1 MKETPPAAPPPPR
14 RLEEVG
20 VALGETAQQLTRVG
34 QGDHLCLIYERFEEQ
49 VAALVPFVRMG
60 LERGERC
67 VYLVDEGTAE
77 EVVAVLRERGVDVEA
92 EGARGALVF
101 QSTREAYLRTG
112 RFVPEEMLA
121 HLRELE
127 RQALEA
133 GFTGLRI
140 MGEMTW
146 ALGAQPESRELI
158 RYEALLTGFF
168 PNSKVVAIC
177 QYHRSRFPPEIIR
190 DVMRTHP
197 LVIYGNEVHG
207 NLFYERPELM
217 LGKETAAL
225 RVEWMLAQ
233 LRRVRADERELV
245 ELGMRL
251 GQQAEENA
259 RLYEEASEAVR
270 IRDDFLSVA
279 SHELKTPLTP
289 LHLKLQS
296 LKREMESGPVACVH
310 RERVVRVVE
319 GAETQLRKLAAL
331 VDDLLDVS
339 RLAEGRLPLTWE
351 DVDLTE
357 VVNEVMGRFAQQAA
371 KMGCE
376 LELAAGGPV
385 VGRWDRM
392 RLDQVMTNLLSN
404 AMKYGAGHPVRVRV
418 EGEEERAVLVVKD
431 EGIGI
436 APEHLKRIFGK
447 FERAVSGRNYGGLGL
462 GLYITQQIVQALGGR
477 VQVESELGQGS
488 TFRVELPRRPV
499 ET

>member
-1 MKETPPAAPPPPR
+1 
-14 RLEEVG
+14 VG
-20 VALGETAQQLTRVG
+20 L
-34 QGDHLCLIYERFEEQ
+34 GDHLCLIYERFEDQ
-49 VAALVPFVRMG
+49 VAALVPFTRVG

-67 VYLVDEGTAE
+67 VYLGDEHTAE
-77 EVVAVLRERGVDVEA
+77 EVAGVLRVSGVDVEA
-92 EGARGALVF
+92 EGQRGALVF
-101 QSTREAYLRTG
+101 LSSREAYLRTG
-112 RFVPEEMLA
+112 QFVPEEMLA
-121 HLRELE
+121 FLREQE
-127 RQALEA
+127 KQALEA
-133 GFTGLRI
+133 GFTGLRL

-146 ALGAQPESRELI
+146 ALGSKPDCEQLV

-168 PNSKVVAIC
+168 PNSKVVAVF
-177 QYHRSRFPPEIIR
+177 QYHRGRFPPEVIR

-217 LGKETAAL
+217 LGRETAAL

-296 LKREMESGPVACVH
+296 LKREMELGPVACQH

-319 GAETQLRKLAAL
+319 SAEAQLRKLAAL

-339 RLAEGRLPLTWE
+339 RLTEGKLPLTWE

-357 VVNEVMGRFAQQAA
+357 VVREVMTRFSQQAA
-371 KMGCE
+371 KMDCE
-376 LELAAGGPV
+376 LELVEPGPV
-385 VGRWDRM
+385 VGRWDRL

-418 EGEEERAVLVVKD
+418 EGEAERAVLVVRD

-462 GLYITQQIVQALGGR
+462 GLYITQHIVQALGGR
-477 VQVESELGQGS
+477 IQVESEPGQGA
-488 TFRVELPRRPV
+488 TFRVELPRRHADS
-499 ET
+499 